1 MAGVPFGS
9 STGLDALT
17 QGVDP
22 VTQGYAYYGK
32 RSADAEPEADAQYL
46 ASPYAGFGA
55 YNGLYGLGAYS
66 GAYNLGYAAPS
77 ALNYGLSYGYNGLY
91 SRGYYGKREA
101 EPEAD
106 AQYVTS
112 PYAGLGAYNGLY
124 GLGAYNGAYSYSA
137 PSALN
142 YGLAYNGLYNGLYS
156 RGYAAAG
163 APFTGCRNY
172 VGAPVPC

>member
-22 VTQGYAYYGK
+22 VTQGYSYYGK
-32 RSADAEPEADAQYL
+32 RSADAEPEADAQYI

-124 GLGAYNGAYSYSA
+124 GLGAYSYSA
-137 PSALN
+137 PALN

>member
-32 RSADAEPEADAQYL
+32 RSADAEPEADAQYI
-46 ASPYAGFGA
+46 ASPYAGF
-55 YNGLYGLGAYS
+55 
-66 GAYNLGYAAPS
+66 
-77 ALNYGLSYGYNGLY
+77 
-91 SRGYYGKREA
+91 
-101 EPEAD
+101 
-106 AQYVTS
+106 
-112 PYAGLGAYNGLY
+112 GAYNGLY

-137 PSALN
+137 PALN
-142 YGLAYNGLYNGLYS
+142 YGLAYNGLYS

>member
-32 RSADAEPEADAQYL
+32 RSADAEPEADAQYI

-66 GAYNLGYAAPS
+66 
-77 ALNYGLSYGYNGLY
+77 
-91 SRGYYGKREA
+91 
-101 EPEAD
+101 
-106 AQYVTS
+106 
-112 PYAGLGAYNGLY
+112 
-124 GLGAYNGAYSYSA
+124 YSA
-137 PSALN
+137 PALN

>member
-1 MAGVPFGS
+1 MGDQSCIISTIMKFFIVSALVAAVSAEAQYFGGYPSAYSGLVGGYPYSGLAG
-9 STGLDALT
+9 
-17 QGVDP
+17 
-22 VTQGYAYYGK
+22 GYPYTSAYSGYPYSGK

-66 GAYNLGYAAPS
+66 
-77 ALNYGLSYGYNGLY
+77 
-91 SRGYYGKREA
+91 
-101 EPEAD
+101 
-106 AQYVTS
+106 
-112 PYAGLGAYNGLY
+112 
-124 GLGAYNGAYSYSA
+124 YSA
-137 PSALN
+137 PALN